1 MQAEKDPAASFA
13 PTPQT
18 STSQRALTEAA
29 EQSEDK
35 IEEVADAAERQ
46 IMASTRKAREEWR
59 SLQKAVGHMWTAL
72 LQQELQTSDGWTTTA
87 LRTCERLFR
96 LGFVKKQYASIPILA
111 PTSLLASLE
120 VALSPKF
127 DVEAQAATQELG
139 NFLNSVV
146 SGSLTDKD
154 VAQVDAA
161 IDAVCSNPDLHAV
174 LTSLTVDSAP
184 GLEVALHSLISLHPD
199 HAEILRAWLKN
210 LKLHWNAAYGLIAV
224 RLISARCASD
234 TEAIPVATS

>member
-146 SGSLTDKD
+146 SGSLTDKGLFFFARSD
-154 VAQVDAA
+154 IMPAVLAEFCNTCLMQTLLRLMQRLTPCAA
-161 IDAVCSNPDLHAV
+161 I
-174 LTSLTVDSAP
+174 LTSMP
-184 GLEVALHSLISLHPD
+184 SLLPSRWIQLQD
-199 HAEILRAWLKN
+199 LRSHCTA
-210 LKLHWNAAYGLIAV
+210 
-224 RLISARCASD
+224 
-234 TEAIPVATS
+234 